1 MGEMDDLDGKIYKEL
16 ATQYS
21 YNPDSAKQICQFVK
35 YLHHFA
41 QYVGAHK
48 YYSDT
53 LNKRVAL
60 LALDADLLAL
70 QAEKAK
76 LESEQV
82 YSKMELA
89 TLTKKP
95 PAGLA
100 KIIEDLKANLQSI
113 NGQALAQH
121 VATTKLM
128 KDIKAEYSDSG
139 PAYSTQSQ

>member
-1 MGEMDDLDGKIYKEL
+1 MSEMDEMDAKIYKEL
-16 ATQYS
+16 ATKYG
-21 YNPDSAKQICQFVK
+21 YNPESAKQVCQFVK

-76 LESEQV
+76 LESEQI
-82 YSKMELA
+82 YGEMELEM
-89 TLTKKP
+89 LSKKP
-95 PAGLA
+95 AAGLG
-100 KIIEDLKANLQSI
+100 KRIETFKGSLQSI
-113 NGQALAQH
+113 SDQSLQLHA
-121 VATTKLM
+121 ATTKLM
-128 KDIKAEYSDSG
+128 KDIKAEYADSSK
-139 PAYSTQSQ
+139 AYSAQSQ